1 MVSANECP
9 ALPKSSRPSIWL
21 VRGMRSLCA
30 AAMLNALSS
39 AASPAGGTSGP
50 QLPIEERAF
59 IAEQKAFG
67 HNRVPM
73 VIAARTG
80 RNARV
85 AALIRSLGGEVAGR
99 ADAINYLYVIVPI
112 GQLA

>member
-1 MVSANECP
+1 
-9 ALPKSSRPSIWL
+9 
-21 VRGMRSLCA
+21 
-30 AAMLNALSS
+30 
-39 AASPAGGTSGP
+39 TSGP
-50 QLPIEERAF
+50 QLAIEERAF

-99 ADAINYLYVIVPI
+99 ADAIDYLYVIVPI
-112 GQLA
+112 GQLERVRADADVEESALAINTINPYFDGPQG